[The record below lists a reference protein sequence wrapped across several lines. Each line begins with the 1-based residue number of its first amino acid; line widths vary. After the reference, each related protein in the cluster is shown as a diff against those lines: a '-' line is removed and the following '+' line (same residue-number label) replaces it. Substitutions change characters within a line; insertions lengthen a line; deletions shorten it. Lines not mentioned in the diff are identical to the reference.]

1 MKNSHCSRRKG
12 NFTVEFAIVGVFFS
26 LLLVFSGD
34 IIIKL
39 SIKGKLERLSYS
51 IVNIVKERTQLFGED
66 EYSVDD
72 TEAENAYTIT
82 VASLKRTMSSFD
94 ESKFGF
100 VLDAY
105 TRSDYGTG
113 DKIDSIVSGS
123 GSWVHEGSNI
133 SCQSTKPDKDL
144 IFQTSWGRSATF
156 YQVTLCYAS
165 PNWFGSIIGGD
176 YSKISVR
183 SAAVGR

>member
-1 MKNSHCSRRKG
+1 MKNSIYSKSKG
-12 NFTVEFAIVGVFFS
+12 NFTVEFAIVGVFFA

-66 EYSVDD
+66 EYSIDD

-82 VASLKRTMSSFD
+82 VDSLKRTMSSFD

-100 VLDAY
+100 VLNAY
-105 TRSDYGTG
+105 RRSDYGTG
-113 DKIDSIVSGS
+113 DSIESL
-123 GSWVHEGSNI
+123 GSWSQEGSNI
-133 SCQSTKPDKDL
+133 SCQSSKPDKEL

-165 PNWFGSIIGGD
+165 PNWFGSVMGGD